1 MVYKSLLISN
11 CLHCINLR
19 YNFKH
24 KHYVCEKMGTIVQP
38 ELGIPKE
45 CPLET
50 IEDKEQYNV

>member
-1 MVYKSLLISN
+1 MIYKSLLISS

-24 KHYVCEKMGTIVQP
+24 RHYVCEKMNAIVQP

-45 CPLET
+45 CPLESIN
-50 IEDKEQYNV
+50 IEDKE